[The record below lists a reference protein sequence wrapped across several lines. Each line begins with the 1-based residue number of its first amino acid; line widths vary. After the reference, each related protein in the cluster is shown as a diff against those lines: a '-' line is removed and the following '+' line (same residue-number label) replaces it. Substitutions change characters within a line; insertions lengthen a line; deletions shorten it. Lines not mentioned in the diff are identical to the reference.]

1 MPRDLRSYRSLLH
14 PLWLGALALLVL
26 NDHALKGSGL
36 LPGWATGKLSDF
48 AGLLVAPAVLAAL
61 LRVSSRRGFL
71 AAHVATGAVFSA
83 IKLAPEAARAVEAL
97 MALTPLPW
105 RITVDPTDLIALPML
120 VVSYRVLG
128 EAARRPEPA
137 QRPIAR
143 RLALIAGSLACVA
156 TSSPHEPCSGDEED
170 GRCVP
175 GAAPQPTEFAS
186 LVIGNATEA
195 EQLFRVRRLR
205 ESARVDC
212 SVMLADPEG
221 TLSRDLFENAET
233 WLIAPGRALPL
244 DNAGCDAYLIDA
256 DGLPLTLLAWSAE
269 QFPEQTLVTT
279 TDDALPGR
287 MIALQRAGSRLELAE
302 HPAVFDA
309 PPAEPPMP
317 AEACGVSVKG
327 DRLDW
332 TLPVSEAAV
341 LTGIMSSPDGCHAL
355 SLERGGL
362 FFLCAPAEAIP
373 FNAGDLLHVSPVEI
387 DGGVY
392 PERPENE
399 RAFAQGI
406 HIESETHSVLVL
418 RGNVLAR
425 GTMVGRQPAVD
436 FLAELTPLK
445 GCRGFHD
452 ACGSLVAPLEVSL
465 LGDGVS
471 GVVSLRAGESAAL
484 AEGAET
490 LLLVRA
496 EDMPVRNAE
505 CFTAPIDQ
513 PRLLESVW
521 IAAAAAP

>member
-1 MPRDLRSYRSLLH
+1 MHRDLRSYRSLLH

-36 LPGWATGKLSDF
+36 LPGWVTGKLSDF
-48 AGLLVAPAVLAAL
+48 AGLLVAPAVLASL

-71 AAHVATGAVFSA
+71 GAHVATGAVFSA
-83 IKLAPEAARAVEAL
+83 IKLAPEAARAVEGL

-105 RITVDPTDLIALPML
+105 RITVDPTDLLALPVL
-120 VVSYRVLG
+120 LVSYRVLG

-137 QRPIAR
+137 QHPLAH
-143 RLALIAGSLACVA
+143 RLALMAGSLSCVA
-156 TSSPHEPCSGDEED
+156 TSYSPGPCD
-170 GRCVP
+170 GAEGERC
-175 GAAPQPTEFAS
+175 APMDPPPPQEMAS
-186 LVIGNATEA
+186 LVIGNATET

-212 SVMLADPEG
+212 SAMLADPASA
-221 TLSRDLFENAET
+221 LSRDLFANAET

-244 DNAGCDAYLIDA
+244 GNAGCDAYLIDA

-269 QFPEQTLVTT
+269 QFPEQLLVTST
-279 TDDALPGR
+279 ENSLPDR
-287 MIALQRAGSRLELAE
+287 MIALQRAGARLELAE

-309 PPAEPPMP
+309 PPAEPPPP
-317 AEACGVSVKG
+317 ADACDVSTKG
-327 DRLDW
+327 SRLDW

-341 LTGIMSSPDGCHAL
+341 LTGITSSPDGCHAL
-355 SLERGGL
+355 ALDRGDT

-373 FNAGDLLHVSPVEI
+373 FDAGEILHVSPVEI
-387 DGGVY
+387 DGGIY
-392 PERPENE
+392 PERPKNE
-399 RAFAQGI
+399 RALASGL
-406 HIESETHSVLVL
+406 HIESETHAVLVL

-425 GTMVGRQPAVD
+425 GSMVGRQASAD
-436 FLAELTPLK
+436 FTAELTPLT
-445 GCRGFHD
+445 GCSGFHD
-452 ACGSLVAPLEVSL
+452 ACGSLVAPLEASL

-471 GVVSLRAGESAAL
+471 GVVSLRAGESATL

-496 EDMPVRNAE
+496 EDMPVRQAE

-521 IAAAAAP
+521 IAAVAAP

>member
-1 MPRDLRSYRSLLH
+1 MHRDLRSYRSLLH

-36 LPGWATGKLSDF
+36 LPGWVTGKLSDF
-48 AGLLVAPAVLAAL
+48 AGLLVAPAVLASL

-71 AAHVATGAVFSA
+71 GAHVATGAVFSA
-83 IKLAPEAARAVEAL
+83 IKLAPEAARAVEGL

-105 RITVDPTDLIALPML
+105 RITVDPTDLLALPVL
-120 VVSYRVLG
+120 LVSYRVLG

-137 QRPIAR
+137 QRPIAH
-143 RLALIAGSLACVA
+143 RLALMAGSLSCVA
-156 TSSPHEPCSGDEED
+156 TSYEPPPCGEAE
-170 GRCVP
+170 GCLP
-175 GAAPQPTEFAS
+175 PQPQEIAS
-186 LVIGNATEA
+186 LVIGNATET

-212 SVMLADPEG
+212 SAMLADPAG
-221 TLSRDLFENAET
+221 TLSRDLFANAET

-244 DNAGCDAYLIDA
+244 RNAGCDAYLIDA

-269 QFPEQTLVTT
+269 QFPEQLLVTT
-279 TDDALPGR
+279 TENSLPDR
-287 MIALQRAGSRLELAE
+287 MLALQRAGARLELAE

-309 PPAEPPMP
+309 PPAEPRPP
-317 AEACGVSVKG
+317 ADACGVSTQG
-327 DRLDW
+327 SRLDW

-341 LTGIMSSPDGCHAL
+341 LTGITSSPDGCHAL
-355 SLERGGL
+355 ALERGDRGDM

-373 FNAGDLLHVSPVEI
+373 FSEGELLHVSRVAI
-387 DGGVY
+387 DGGDY
-392 PERPENE
+392 PERPEDE
-399 RAFAQGI
+399 RALARGI
-406 HIESETHSVLVL
+406 HIESETHAVLVL
-418 RGNVLAR
+418 QGNVLAR
-425 GTMVGRQPAVD
+425 GSMVGRQASTD

-490 LLLVRA
+490 LLVVRA